1 MRRPDRLIVA
11 MLGLVSVCSLLL
23 GVTAATATPLAE
35 PPLEATPRGDCGPGS
50 NPEADLQGRVPAADH
65 ASGRAAEGYSCN
77 AELVGALPA
86 GGALGIDGLP
96 SGTVGGFKVHRYVDE
111 QGNECAYYDS
121 SLLLGTDVLD
131 LVDLDDLTDI
141 FGTLEDVTKRVG
153 VNVVDMNDPTDPV
166 LVDSMITP
174 AMLSPHE
181 SLVVSQERGLIMAT
195 LGNPGF
201 NVGLLDIYDIS
212 EDCRDPQLLTTGS
225 LAGVLGHESGLAP
238 DGMTFYSA
246 SPGTSTLFAVD
257 ISDPSNPAPAGFFP
271 IDSHGLSISADGDRA
286 YVASLD
292 GLDILDVSEIQDRT
306 SDVIQPVSNLSWGSM
321 SIPQNAIPITIDDHP
336 YLVEI
341 DEFGSGDAVGAARII
356 DIADEDEPFVLSN
369 MRLEVHQPEHFDAI
383 ADDVGN
389 QSPIQGYAGHYCSV
403 PTTVDPTIVA
413 CSMIMSGLR
422 IFSIVDPANP
432 VEIAYFNS
440 PSVNVPFVGGNYAMS
455 APAFAPE
462 RNEVWYSDG
471 FTGFYAVQLTNGT
484 FSGAPFVAPVQE
496 ETTTSA
502 APTSEVAAPVTAPT
516 TTLPATGGRIPIEFV
531 VVAVV
536 SGLAALILMRRG
548 VRSAG

>member
-1 MRRPDRLIVA
+1 

-23 GVTAATATPLAE
+23 GVSAATAAPLAE
-35 PPLEATPRGDCGPGS
+35 PPLVATPQGDCGPGS
-50 NPEADLQGRVPAADH
+50 NPETDLQGRVPAADH
-65 ASGRAAEGYSCN
+65 QSGRVDEGYSCN

-86 GGALGIDGLP
+86 GGALGIDDLP
-96 SGTVGGFKVHRYVDE
+96 SGTVGGYKVHRYVDD
-111 QGNECAYYDS
+111 QGNECAFYDS

-131 LVDLDDLTDI
+131 LLDLEDLTDI

-153 VNVVDMNDPTDPV
+153 VNVVDMNDPTNPV

-181 SLVVSQERGLIMAT
+181 SLVLSQERGLIMAT

-201 NVGLLDIYDIS
+201 NVGLLDIYDVS

-246 SPGTSTLFAVD
+246 SPGTNTLFAVD

-292 GLDILDVSEIQDRT
+292 GLDILDVSEIQSRS
-306 SDVIQPVSNLSWGSM
+306 SDVIQPVSSLDWTSR

-341 DEFGSGDAVGAARII
+341 DEFGSGSAVGAGRII
-356 DIADEDEPFVLSN
+356 DIADENEPFVLSN
-369 MRLEVHQPEHFDAI
+369 LRLEVHQPEHFGTI

-403 PTTVDPTIVA
+403 PTPVDPKIVA

-432 VEIAYFNS
+432 VEIAYYNS
-440 PSVNVPFVGGNYAMS
+440 PSVNVPLIGGNYAMS
-455 APAFAPE
+455 APAFAPD
-462 RNEVWYSDG
+462 RDEVWYSDG
-471 FTGFYAVQLTNGT
+471 FTGFYAVRLTNGT
-484 FSGAPFVAPVQE
+484 FSGAPFVTPVQE

-502 APTSEVAAPVTAPT
+502 SPTTVAAPTTAPPT
-516 TTLPATGGRIPIEFV
+516 TASGSLPATGGRIPMEFV
-531 VVAVV
+531 VVALV
-536 SGLAALILMRRG
+536 SGLAALVLARRG
-548 VRSAG
+548 VKQSG